1 MEGRPQGPPPK
12 GDVPWSLIAIA
23 ALAAY
28 AILILLLNREQVS
41 ISFVFFSTEISKLVL
56 IALCLGIGFVSG
68 YLFDRW
74 RAERGGKAA
83 PRSDE

>member
-1 MEGRPQGPPPK
+1 MQGRPQSSPPK
-12 GDVPWSLIAIA
+12 GDVPWSLVAIA
-23 ALAAY
+23 ALAVY
-28 AILILLLNREQVS
+28 AVLILLLNREQVS

-74 RAERGGKAA
+74 RAERRSRAA
-83 PRSDE
+83 PKTEE